1 MLSYFLSQD
10 MAREMGDRTADVYYT
25 SSRCIDDGV
34 IDPRDTRTILG
45 VCLEVIYY
53 NTEVKGDNLFGIS
66 RL

>member
-1 MLSYFLSQD
+1 

-45 VCLEVIYY
+45 VCLEVIYC